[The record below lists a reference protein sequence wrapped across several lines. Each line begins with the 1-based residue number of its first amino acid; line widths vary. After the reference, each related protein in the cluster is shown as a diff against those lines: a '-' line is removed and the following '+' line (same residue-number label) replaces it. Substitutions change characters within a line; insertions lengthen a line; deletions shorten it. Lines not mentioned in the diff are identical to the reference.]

1 MKILTEKEAG
11 FTAIRE
17 LDNGIKLGLMEMTFT
32 FAICYD
38 VKLGLL
44 DKPYKYRYCYD
55 KSNAEACFHE
65 FAFWNGEGDP
75 SGNWIKKKGVG
86 YDETNPNYIET

>member
-1 MKILTEKEAG
+1 MKILKARDAG

-17 LDNGIKLGLMEMTFT
+17 LDSGIKLGLMEMAFT
-32 FAICYD
+32 YALCYD

-44 DKPYKYRYCYD
+44 DLPYKYRYCYD
-55 KSNAEACFHE
+55 KRSSEDCFKD

-86 YDETNPNYIET
+86 YDEANPNYIKT